1 LGRRSEK
8 ADKNPRGKLMQNS
21 ELPLYVTDSHS
32 LIWYLLDSPKLS
44 FNANK
49 VFKKIEDGKAQ
60 LLIPAIV
67 IAEIIYIVQSGKAQ
81 ADLDTMLLKI
91 QESDNFQISP
101 LGLNELICLKKQ
113 TEIPEMHDRLIVCE
127 ALLNKAKI
135 ITKDKAIKDSRVVE
149 VVW

>member
-1 LGRRSEK
+1 
-8 ADKNPRGKLMQNS
+8 MQSS

-44 FNANK
+44 FNASE
-49 VFKKIEDGKAQ
+49 VFKAVEQGRAK

-67 IAEIIYIVQSGKAQ
+67 IAEIIFIVQSGKVQ
-81 ADLDTMLLKI
+81 ADLDSLLLDI

-101 LGLNELICLKKQ
+101 LGLDELICLKEQ

-127 ALLNKAKI
+127 ALLKKGKI
-135 ITKDKAIKDSRVVE
+135 ITKDKQIKDSGVAE
-149 VVW
+149 IVW

>member
-1 LGRRSEK
+1 
-8 ADKNPRGKLMQNS
+8 MQNS
-21 ELPLYVTDSHS
+21 ELPFYVTDSHS

-67 IAEIIYIVQSGKAQ
+67 IAEIIYIVQSGKVQ
-81 ADLDTMLLKI
+81 ADLDALLLRV

-101 LGLNELICLKKQ
+101 LGLDELICLKEQ
-113 TEIPEMHDRLIVCE
+113 TEIPEMHDRFIVCE

-135 ITKDKAIKDSRVVE
+135 ITNDKAIKDSGVVE

>member
-1 LGRRSEK
+1 
-8 ADKNPRGKLMQNS
+8 MQNN

-67 IAEIIYIVQSGKAQ
+67 VAEIIYIVQSGKVQ
-81 ADLDTMLLKI
+81 ADLDILLLRV
-91 QESDNFQISP
+91 QES
-101 LGLNELICLKKQ
+101 ICLKEQ
-113 TEIPEMHDRLIVCE
+113 TEIPEMHDRFIVCE

-135 ITKDKAIKDSRVVE
+135 ITKDKVVKDSGVVE

>member
-1 LGRRSEK
+1 
-8 ADKNPRGKLMQNS
+8 MQSN

-44 FNANK
+44 FNANET
-49 VFKKIEDGKAQ
+49 FKAVEQGKAK

-67 IAEIIYIVQSGKAQ
+67 IAEIIFIVQSGKVQ
-81 ADLDTMLLKI
+81 TDLDSLLVKI

-101 LGLNELICLKKQ
+101 LGLDELVCLKEQ
-113 TEIPEMHDRLIVCE
+113 TEIPEMHDRFIVCQ

-135 ITKDKAIKDSRVVE
+135 ITKDKEISDSGVAE

>member
-1 LGRRSEK
+1 
-8 ADKNPRGKLMQNS
+8 MQNS
-21 ELPLYVTDSHS
+21 ELPFYVTDSHS

-67 IAEIIYIVQSGKAQ
+67 IAEIIYIVQSGKVQ
-81 ADLDTMLLKI
+81 ADLDALLLRV
-91 QESDNFQISP
+91 QESDNFQIST
-101 LGLNELICLKKQ
+101 LGLDELICLKEQ
-113 TEIPEMHDRLIVCE
+113 TEIPEMHDRFIVCE

-135 ITKDKAIKDSRVVE
+135 ITKDKVIKDSGVVE

>member
-1 LGRRSEK
+1 
-8 ADKNPRGKLMQNS
+8 MQNS
-21 ELPLYVTDSHS
+21 ELPFYVTDSHS

-67 IAEIIYIVQSGKAQ
+67 IAEIIYIVQSGKVQ
-81 ADLDTMLLKI
+81 ADLDALLLRV

-101 LGLNELICLKKQ
+101 LGLDELICLKEQ
-113 TEIPEMHDRLIVCE
+113 TEISEMHNRFIVCE

-135 ITKDKAIKDSRVVE
+135 ITKDKVIKDSGVVE

>member
-1 LGRRSEK
+1 
-8 ADKNPRGKLMQNS
+8 MQNS
-21 ELPLYVTDSHS
+21 ELPFYVTDSHS

-67 IAEIIYIVQSGKAQ
+67 IAEIIYIVQSGKVQ
-81 ADLDTMLLKI
+81 ADLDALLLRV

-101 LGLNELICLKKQ
+101 LGLDELICLKEQ
-113 TEIPEMHDRLIVCE
+113 TEIPEMHDRFIVCE

-135 ITKDKAIKDSRVVE
+135 ITKDKVIKDSGVVE

>member
-1 LGRRSEK
+1 
-8 ADKNPRGKLMQNS
+8 MQNN

-67 IAEIIYIVQSGKAQ
+67 VAEIIYIVQSGKVQ
-81 ADLDTMLLKI
+81 ADLDILLLRV

-101 LGLNELICLKKQ
+101 LGLDELICLKEQ
-113 TEIPEMHDRLIVCE
+113 TEIPEMHDRFIVCE

-135 ITKDKAIKDSRVVE
+135 ITKDKVVKDSGVVE

>member
-1 LGRRSEK
+1 
-8 ADKNPRGKLMQNS
+8 MQNS

-32 LIWYLLDSPKLS
+32 LIWYLFDSPKLS

-67 IAEIIYIVQSGKAQ
+67 VAEIIYIVQSGKVQ
-81 ADLDTMLLKI
+81 ADLDTLLLRV

-101 LGLNELICLKKQ
+101 LGLDELICLKEQ
-113 TEIPEMHDRLIVCE
+113 TEIPEMHDRFIVCE

-135 ITKDKAIKDSRVVE
+135 ITKDKVIKDSGVVE